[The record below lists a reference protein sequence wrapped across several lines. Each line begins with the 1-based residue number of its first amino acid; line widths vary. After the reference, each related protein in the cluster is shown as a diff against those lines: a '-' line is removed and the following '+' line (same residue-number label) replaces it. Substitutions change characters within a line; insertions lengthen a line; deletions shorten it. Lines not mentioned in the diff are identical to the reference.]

1 MTISIG
7 IKVNDGLVIA
17 SDSAI
22 TLSAGTGVTN
32 VYMNGNKIVNLHKN
46 LPLAVSFWGLASIS
60 GHSTAFWLHEL
71 RNRFEGKSEAHLD
84 WSIDEANYNLV
95 EIANRVGDFFN
106 QLISEQ
112 HIAFPAIPIS
122 DLGLLISGYSSGK
135 IIPETQVVV
144 LNSDKPKFQYDPI
157 PAGSGWF
164 SSGQPE
170 AINRILNGYSLNL
183 PQALINLKVDPSEV
197 NAYVQAITNQTNIP
211 LIQDAMPIQDA
222 IDLAE
227 FLADATIK
235 FIKYAPGA
243 NTVDGEVEIATITR
257 HEGFKWVRRKLYYPL
272 ELNGGR
278 HE

>member
-22 TLSAGTGVTN
+22 TLSAGSGVTN

-71 RNRFEGKSEAHLD
+71 RNRFEGKSEDHLD
-84 WSIDEANYNLV
+84 WSIDETNYNLV
-95 EIANRVGDFFN
+95 DIANRVGDFFN
-106 QLISEQ
+106 QLMSEQ
-112 HIAFPAIPIS
+112 HVAFPAIAIS

-144 LNSDKPKFQYDPI
+144 LNSGKPKFQYNPI
-157 PAGSGWF
+157 PSGSGWF

-243 NTVDGEVEIATITR
+243 NTVDGKVEIATITH

-272 ELNGGR
+272 ELNRGR

>member
-1 MTISIG
+1 
-7 IKVNDGLVIA
+7 
-17 SDSAI
+17 
-22 TLSAGTGVTN
+22 
-32 VYMNGNKIVNLHKN
+32 MNGNKIVNLHKN

-71 RNRFEGKSEAHLD
+71 RNRFEGKSEDHLD
-84 WSIDEANYNLV
+84 WSIDETNYNLV
-95 EIANRVGDFFN
+95 DIANRVGDFFN
-106 QLISEQ
+106 QLMSEQ
-112 HIAFPAIPIS
+112 HVAFPAIAIS

-144 LNSDKPKFQYDPI
+144 LNSGKPKFQYNPI
-157 PAGSGWF
+157 PSGSGWF

-243 NTVDGEVEIATITR
+243 NTVDGKVEIATITH

-272 ELNGGR
+272 ELNRGR